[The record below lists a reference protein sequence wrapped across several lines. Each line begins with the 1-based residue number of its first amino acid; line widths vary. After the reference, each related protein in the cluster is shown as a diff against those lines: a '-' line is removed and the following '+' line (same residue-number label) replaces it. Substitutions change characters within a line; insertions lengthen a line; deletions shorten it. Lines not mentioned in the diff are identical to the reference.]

1 MPCPCGTNLEYQA
14 CCELYHKGL
23 AKPET
28 AEQLMRSRYSA
39 FAKKNEQYVLDTWH
53 PSERSEEI
61 DLKKD
66 LTWWLG
72 LEILNTSLG
81 QVGDLA
87 GEVEFIASYRLRK
100 REYKLHERSSF
111 VKEDGQWFYVD
122 GVLVK

>member
-1 MPCPCGTNLEYQA
+1 MPCPCGTKLEYQD
-14 CCELYHKGL
+14 CCELYHKGE

-39 FAKKNEQYVLDTWH
+39 FAKKNEQYILDTWH
-53 PSERSEEI
+53 PSENNGEI

-72 LEILNTSLG
+72 LVILNTSLG
-81 QVGDLA
+81 QAGDTT
-87 GEVEFIASYRLRK
+87 GEVEFVASYRLRK
-100 REYKLHERSSF
+100 KEYKLHERSSF